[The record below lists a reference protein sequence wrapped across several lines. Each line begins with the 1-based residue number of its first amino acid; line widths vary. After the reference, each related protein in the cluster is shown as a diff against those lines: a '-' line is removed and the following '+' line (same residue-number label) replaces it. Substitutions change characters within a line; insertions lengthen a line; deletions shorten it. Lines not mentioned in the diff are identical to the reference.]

1 MPPGASTT
9 IRVVALF
16 LLVGAVIAGLW
27 VTWIGGDTP
36 AVCQAPGPDLDDARA
51 HNPPAN
57 ESAANV
63 SVERVS
69 ATAIQLT
76 YNDLDGIPG
85 DYGVSLPPWLREMG
99 VRVNAASG
107 FAIYRSANGTDL
119 VLKESASSP
128 QVTVV
133 TEPTAAGSGVDSAG
147 AAITDDWA
155 FVPLPPHTAPTNV
168 SLAAGQPGVV
178 GDQVL
183 LLGTHRTA
191 TRQVGCQDVV
201 VHVPTALESH
211 ADPERIADSLAAA
224 SRDLDVGWRYE
235 RVRAFGVGD
244 PIGPGGRTF
253 THEIWVRAGTE
264 VGLPEREARFP
275 PRPVAADTWLH
286 QIQHTRQRWVW
297 NGTVSRNASW
307 LSEAL
312 ASYYDVQQSVH
323 QGRLS
328 ACNAT
333 VHWNRLNA
341 SLHRGPGTMN
351 LTAPR
356 TYQHRAGAY
365 TRGSFVLAALDQR
378 IRSRTAG
385 TRSLAHVWRRL
396 NERRNVTARSFRDA
410 VVATAGPGIDPWLD
424 RYVAGTAVP
433 SPPAT
438 PLECVGGSGE
448 LGPVKFGL
456 LAAFAGLVAVL
467 LGRLLAEVVLNR

>member
-1 MPPGASTT
+1 MPDAASTT

-16 LLVGAVIAGLW
+16 LLLGAVIAGVW
-27 VTWIGGDTP
+27 VTWMGGDTP
-36 AVCQAPGPDLDDARA
+36 EVCRAPGPDLDDARG

-76 YNDLDGIPG
+76 YNDLDGAPA
-85 DYGVSLPPWLREMG
+85 DYGLSLPPWLREMG

-107 FAIYRSANGTDL
+107 FAIYRSENGTDL
-119 VLKESASSP
+119 VLKDSATAH

-133 TEPTAAGSGVDSAG
+133 TEPTTAESGVDSAG
-147 AAITDDWA
+147 AAITADWA
-155 FVPLPPHTAPTNV
+155 FVPLPPHSAPTNV
-168 SLAAGQPGVV
+168 SLAADQPGVV

-191 TRQVGCQDVV
+191 TRQVGCQEIV
-201 VHVPTALESH
+201 VHVPTALGSQ

-235 RVRAFGVGD
+235 RVRAVGVGE
-244 PIGPGGRTF
+244 PIRPGGRAF
-253 THEIWVRAGTE
+253 THELWVRVGTGS
-264 VGLPEREARFP
+264 GLPDREVRFP
-275 PRPVAADTWLH
+275 PRPVAVDPWLH
-286 QIQHTRQRWVW
+286 QVQHTRQRWVW
-297 NGTVSRNASW
+297 NGTVSSNASW
-307 LSEAL
+307 LTEAVP
-312 ASYYDVQQSVH
+312 SYYDVQQSVR

-328 ACNAT
+328 VCNAT
-333 VHWNRLNA
+333 AHWNSLNA
-341 SLHRGPGTMN
+341 SLHRGPRTMN

-356 TYQHRAGAY
+356 TYRHRAGAY
-365 TRGSFVLAALDQR
+365 TRGSYVLAALDHR

-385 TRSLAHVWRRL
+385 TRSLANVWRRL
-396 NERRNVTARSFRDA
+396 NERRNVTALSFRDA
-410 VVATAGPGIDPWLD
+410 VVATAGSGIDPWLD

-433 SPPAT
+433 PPPPI
-438 PLECVGGSGE
+438 PLECVGRSGE
-448 LGPVKFGL
+448 LGPATFGV

-467 LGRLLAEVVLNR
+467 LGLLLAEVVLDR